1 MSDSFELRNP
11 DNFVAGTVG
20 EPGARVFYL
29 QAVEENL
36 VVTLKCEKGQVQAL
50 ASYLAEVLEDRELD
64 PQPTPIAEMTEPVQA
79 VWAIGGLAI
88 GVEPDSEA
96 IVVVAQE
103 LLEDLEDP
111 VEDPADAHIHL
122 TAGQAKGFIEHA
134 LFLVEYGRDF
144 GRQNGHRPLG
154 E

>member
-20 EPGARVFYL
+20 EPGNRIFYL

-50 ASYLAEVLEDRELD
+50 ASYLDEVLEDRGLT
-64 PQPTPIAEMTEPVQA
+64 PQSTPVRDLVEPPMAAWTIAS
-79 VWAIGGLAI
+79 LAI
-88 GVEPDSEA
+88 GMEADGDA
-96 IVVVAQE
+96 IVVMADELVDEEDDEPASAQ
-103 LLEDLEDP
+103 
-111 VEDPADAHIHL
+111 IHV
-122 TAGQAKGFIEHA
+122 TPGQARGFIDHA

-144 GRQNGHRPLG
+144 GRQNGHRPHSD
-154 E
+154 